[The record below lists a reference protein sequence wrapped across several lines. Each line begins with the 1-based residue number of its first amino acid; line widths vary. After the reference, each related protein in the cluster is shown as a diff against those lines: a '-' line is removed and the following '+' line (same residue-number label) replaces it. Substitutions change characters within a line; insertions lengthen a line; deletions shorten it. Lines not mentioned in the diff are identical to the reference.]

1 MEGRRSVEK
10 SRAHSGENWRDLD
23 ENGSAPRRW
32 VQQSSQIRDAGE
44 A

>member
-23 ENGSAPRRW
+23 ENGSAARRW
-32 VQQSSQIRDAGE
+32 VHLRSEIRDAVE